1 MVKVNKYREDVCRTA
16 SLPLP
21 WDRLAG
27 KTILISGASGLI
39 GTFLIDVLMC
49 GQTGVRIVAL
59 GRNEEDAKKRFADY
73 WDLPTFTFIRQ
84 DVNDTLALPE
94 GLSVD
99 YILHGASNTHPMA
112 YASDPVG
119 TMTTNLFGTKHLL
132 DAAVQNH
139 CARVIFLSSVEVYGE
154 NRGDVESFDETYCG
168 YLDCNTL
175 RAGYPEG
182 KRAGEALCQAYRKAY
197 GLDVVIARL
206 ARSYGPTMRLT
217 DTKAISQF
225 ICKAVAGKDIVLK
238 SAGNQLYSYTYVADA
253 VSGIL
258 TVLLLGEDGQAYN
271 IADAGSDI
279 SLKDLAALIA
289 DCVGRKVVFELP
301 DEQEAAG
308 YSKATKALMN
318 ADKLKKLGW
327 YAGWTM
333 QSGIRRTLEILTGDQ

>member
-73 WDLPTFTFIRQ
+73 WNLPTFTFIRQ

-154 NRGDVESFDETYCG
+154 NRGDVECFDETYCG

-175 RAGYPEG
+175 RAGYPDRISCTQSITV
-182 KRAGEALCQAYRKAY
+182 KISAICLIKTFYVSPVLPVHFHTGEKNRPRHSRILRCRIQR
-197 GLDVVIARL
+197 GRL
-206 ARSYGPTMRLT
+206 ASPE
-217 DTKAISQF
+217 Q
-225 ICKAVAGKDIVLK
+225 ICRH
-238 SAGNQLYSYTYVADA
+238 
-253 VSGIL
+253 
-258 TVLLLGEDGQAYN
+258 
-271 IADAGSDI
+271 GSHRI
-279 SLKDLAALIA
+279 
-289 DCVGRKVVFELP
+289 
-301 DEQEAAG
+301 
-308 YSKATKALMN
+308 
-318 ADKLKKLGW
+318 
-327 YAGWTM
+327 
-333 QSGIRRTLEILTGDQ
+333 